1 LAPPRPILGAGGK
14 EILLSDRKCS
24 ALFAGII
31 GFVLG
36 ALAVK
41 LAARSCPFFRT
52 CCCSSEAGCCCGG
65 EAECCCGGD
74 DAGAEECCCCCEEA
88 AESSSGEAEAPAE

>member
-1 LAPPRPILGAGGK
+1 M
-14 EILLSDRKCS
+14 SDNKCS

-41 LAARSCPFFRT
+41 LAARFCPFCRT
-52 CCCSSEAGCCCGG
+52 DCCCDQGGCCGG
-65 EAECCCGGD
+65 EAECCCGEG
-74 DAGAEECCCCCEEA
+74 GECCGGEEGGSEECCCCDEA
-88 AESSSGEAEAPAE
+88 DTPSSEAEAPAE

>member
-1 LAPPRPILGAGGK
+1 M
-14 EILLSDRKCS
+14 SDRNCS

-41 LAARSCPFFRT
+41 LAARFCP
-52 CCCSSEAGCCCGG
+52 CCRAGCCCD
-65 EAECCCGGD
+65 ESECCGGED
-74 DAGAEECCCCCEEA
+74 GGSQECCCCDETP
-88 AESSSGEAEAPAE
+88 ESSSSAEAETPAE

>member
-1 LAPPRPILGAGGK
+1 M
-14 EILLSDRKCS
+14 SDRNCS

-41 LAARSCPFFRT
+41 LAARFCPFCST
-52 CCCSSEAGCCCGG
+52 GCCCDEAGCCGG
-65 EAECCCGGD
+65 EAECCGGED
-74 DAGAEECCCCCEEA
+74 GGSEECCCCDEA
-88 AESSSGEAEAPAE
+88 AESPTGGEAEAPAE